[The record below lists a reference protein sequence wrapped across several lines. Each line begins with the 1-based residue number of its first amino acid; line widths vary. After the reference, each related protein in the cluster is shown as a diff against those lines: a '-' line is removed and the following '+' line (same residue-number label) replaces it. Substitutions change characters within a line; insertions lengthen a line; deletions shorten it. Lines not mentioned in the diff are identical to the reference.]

1 VFGAAVLSGQIVSLE
16 RVRVARLTDEIAA
29 QLASNAN
36 SVTRLTNDLNVG
48 EWRRAARLAGRR
60 LGIQVRTGVS
70 RTGDKVW
77 AVEGP

>member
-1 VFGAAVLSGQIVSLE
+1 VSLE
-16 RVRVARLTDEIAA
+16 DVRLARLTDEIAV

-36 SVTRLTNDLNVG
+36 SVTRLTTYVNVD

-60 LGIQVRTGVS
+60 LGVQVRTGVS
-70 RTGDKVW
+70 RAGDKVW

>member
-1 VFGAAVLSGQIVSLE
+1 VAVLKGRIVSLE
-16 RVRVARLTDEIAA
+16 RVRVARLTDEIAS
-29 QLASNAN
+29 QLAANSN
-36 SVTRLTNDLNVG
+36 SVTRLTASMNVD

-60 LGIQVRTGVS
+60 LGIPVRTGVS

>member
-1 VFGAAVLSGQIVSLE
+1 LSGRIVTLE
-16 RVRVARLTDEIAA
+16 CVRVARLADEIAS
-29 QLASNAN
+29 QLEANSN
-36 SVTRLTNDLNVG
+36 SVTRLTASMNVD